1 MVILSNLLRK
11 GVLMLNKEK
20 LKKYLDSGFNVL
32 LEGTHGLGKTAIIKE
47 VFESKGLNWKYFS
60 ASTMDPWI
68 DFIGVPKTVT
78 RNGQDVLELVKPQEF
93 ANDEVEA
100 IFFDEFNRAPSKVVN
115 AVMELIQFKSIN
127 GKKFNNLK
135 VVWAAINP
143 YDEEGTYS
151 VEQIDAATKDR
162 FHIQIQ
168 IPLEL
173 DTTYLIK
180 THGEISRPFIKWWN
194 ELPKD
199 LKIQVSPRRLDYA
212 IQVHNAEGDLRDVL
226 ISTSNVKK
234 LEDYIKEMN
243 KGLELSNLIK
253 KSDKELK
260 QFFTLEN
267 TIRYGEQIL
276 QNKKY
281 ASLVKYFHKDFIES
295 NIQKKNGS
303 KLTTLLIQEAL
314 QNKDFYD
321 SLEKESQSIIG
332 SVKKNNGIISNA
344 RVDYAIE
351 KAITA
356 VVASN
361 IGRSVPMF
369 MRKLYPVFETYF
381 ASLKSE
387 KSTDII
393 SFMELVFNAKDNNG
407 LPLQQDV
414 IKTLMNYKSVTNYTP
429 DTDGQKLLLGML
441 LNFAIKYNK
450 LNNQST
456 KELNE
461 IIVKMNSVYIK
472 NRNSRSSIENFQMIL
487 LAFNE
492 NNWTTLKEVI
502 EKKTDWES
510 ITNTMKI
517 REIIKVMKN
526 KPENQLKYPEP
537 TNIEKAKEIFSK
549 QVMKIQKN
557 LEFKS
562 LELMN
567 E

>member
-1 MVILSNLLRK
+1 M
-11 GVLMLNKEK
+11 
-20 LKKYLDSGFNVL
+20 
-32 LEGTHGLGKTAIIKE
+32 
-47 VFESKGLNWKYFS
+47 
-60 ASTMDPWI
+60 
-68 DFIGVPKTVT
+68 
-78 RNGQDVLELVKPQEF
+78 
-93 ANDEVEA
+93 
-100 IFFDEFNRAPSKVVN
+100 
-115 AVMELIQFKSIN
+115 
-127 GKKFNNLK
+127 
-135 VVWAAINP
+135 
-143 YDEEGTYS
+143 
-151 VEQIDAATKDR
+151 
-162 FHIQIQ
+162 
-168 IPLEL
+168 
-173 DTTYLIK
+173 
-180 THGEISRPFIKWWN
+180 
-194 ELPKD
+194 
-199 LKIQVSPRRLDYA
+199 
-212 IQVHNAEGDLRDVL
+212 
-226 ISTSNVKK
+226 
-234 LEDYIKEMN
+234 
-243 KGLELSNLIK
+243 
-253 KSDKELK
+253 
-260 QFFTLEN
+260 
-267 TIRYGEQIL
+267 
-276 QNKKY
+276 
-281 ASLVKYFHKDFIES
+281 
-295 NIQKKNGS
+295 
-303 KLTTLLIQEAL
+303 
-314 QNKDFYD
+314 
-321 SLEKESQSIIG
+321 
-332 SVKKNNGIISNA
+332 
-344 RVDYAIE
+344 
-351 KAITA
+351 
-356 VVASN
+356 ASN